1 MLRKTKIVIVG
12 GSLVGPY
19 GALALAAQRFTDV
32 TILEANPQPFSQ
44 SGGIMGVRANTINHL
59 ADVGIRA
66 QDIRALDDSNVYAFD
81 VNGTEQPT
89 PRNVSK
95 FPGMTTSWDALH
107 FELGRRVN
115 VLLGHTV
122 KSRHSH
128 AGREY
133 LVCSCGSVHE
143 ADIILWADGRK
154 STGRALL
161 DPDRPL
167 TYNGY
172 VVWRGLVKP
181 PANPPSGFHRYYDIE
196 GGRLFSLTEP
206 VSQSGLSYFEFSH
219 NLPAADWVALTGRS
233 PERYA
238 YMLPTWADKH
248 RSAVLDLIRQHAV
261 GLPHRFEDLIEH
273 ATISGIPV
281 NDVTFP
287 EHLVHIH
294 KGGGVSVVFGDAAVP
309 VRLQVGAGLNNGIAQ
324 MADFVEALTYERIP
338 ANPWSWD
345 SDDIDDIRLWEGAM
359 LDDLRLWVEQG
370 RSRAHRNN
378 LGWYLPVV
386 KGRTTAPAGD
396 QWDAPKWVTA

>member
-19 GALALAAQRFTDV
+19 GALALAAHGFTDITV
-32 TILEANPQPFSQ
+32 LEANPHPFSQ
-44 SGGIMGVRANTINHL
+44 SGGVMGVRKTTIDRL
-59 ADVGIRA
+59 AEIGIHA
-66 QDIRALDDSNVYAFD
+66 DDIRALGDSAVYAFD

-89 PRNVSK
+89 RRNVSM

-107 FELGRRVN
+107 YELGRRVN
-115 VLLGHTV
+115 VLLGHNV
-122 KSRHSH
+122 KTMHAD
-128 AGREY
+128 AGRQY
-133 LVCSCGSVHE
+133 LVCSCGSIHE
-143 ADIILWADGRK
+143 ADVVLWADGRK

-172 VVWRGLVKP
+172 VVWRGLVDP
-181 PANPPSGFHRYYDIE
+181 PADPPSGFHRYYDIE

-206 VSQSGLSYFEFSH
+206 VAQSGKSYFEFSH
-219 NLPAADWVALTGRS
+219 NLPAEDWVALTGRR

-248 RSAVLDLIRQHAV
+248 RGAVLDLIRRHAV

-287 EHLVHIH
+287 EHLVHTH
-294 KGGGVSVVFGDAAVP
+294 DKGGMSVLFGDAAVP
-309 VRLQVGAGLNNGIAQ
+309 VRLQVGAGLNNGLAQ
-324 MADFVEALTYERIP
+324 MYGFVQALTYEDVKV
-338 ANPWSWD
+338 NPWSWE
-345 SDDIDDIRLWEGAM
+345 SAA
-359 LDDLRLWVEQG
+359 LDDLSKWVEQG

-396 QWDAPKWVTA
+396 QWDSPTWVTA